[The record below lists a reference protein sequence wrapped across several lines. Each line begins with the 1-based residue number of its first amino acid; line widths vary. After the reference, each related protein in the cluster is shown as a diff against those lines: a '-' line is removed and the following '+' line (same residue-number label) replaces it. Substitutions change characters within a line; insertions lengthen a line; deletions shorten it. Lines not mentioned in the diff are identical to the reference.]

1 MIWRERLTLLIVLGV
16 VLLANTL
23 FFFTYRVQYQS
34 RLDTLDARLEDAK
47 AELERARNA
56 RIRAERTFQSYRQI
70 EKDVERVFDEYWST
84 QPKRLTALIGE
95 VKHLAAASNLAP
107 PSYDFDLNQ
116 AVTEASARRK
126 SQSLGATEV
135 GIAFSVDG
143 TYQQVRR
150 LINLL
155 ELSRQFVIVDRIS
168 LASATGEKL
177 TLNLHL
183 KTLFRADAA
192 EASKNNRL

>member
-23 FFFTYRVQYQS
+23 FFFTYRVRYQS
-34 RLDTLDARLEDAK
+34 RLDALDTRLDDAK
-47 AELERARNA
+47 AELDRARNA
-56 RIRAERTFQSYRQI
+56 RLRADRTFQSYRQV

-95 VKHLAAASNLAP
+95 VKHLATASNLAP
-107 PSYDFDLNQ
+107 PSYDFDATE

-126 SQSLGATEV
+126 RQSLGATEV

-143 TYQQVRR
+143 NYQQVRR

-155 ELSRQFVIVDRIS
+155 ELSRQFVIVDKIS
-168 LASATGEKL
+168 LNAATGDSL
-177 TLNLHL
+177 TLTLHL
-183 KTLFRADAA
+183 KTLFRAEAGQ
-192 EASKNNRL
+192 ASKNNRL

>member
-1 MIWRERLTLLIVLGV
+1 MIWREKSTLLIVLGI
-16 VLLANTL
+16 VLLANTI

-34 RLDTLDARLEDAK
+34 RLDSLQTRLESAK
-47 AELERARNA
+47 SESERAHNA
-56 RIRAERTFQSYRQI
+56 RIRADRTFQGYRQV
-70 EKDVERVFDEYWST
+70 EKDVQSVFDEHWST

-107 PSYDFDLNQ
+107 PSYTFDSS
-116 AVTEASARRK
+116 EARSAASLTRK
-126 SQSLGATEV
+126 SESIGANEV
-135 GIAFSVDG
+135 GISFNVQG

-155 ELSRQFVIVDRIS
+155 ELSRQFVIIDKIA
-168 LASATGEKL
+168 LAAANADAL

-183 KTLFRADAA
+183 KTLFRADKAPA
-192 EASKNNRL
+192 PNHRL